1 MDNAIGKA
9 EPDAEIV
16 AIRHDIHRHPELA
29 YEETRTSDLVAE
41 RLAAWGYEVHRGL
54 GKTGVVGT
62 LTRGDGTRRIGIRA
76 DMDALP
82 IHETTN
88 LPYASV
94 HPGKMHACGHDGHT
108 AMLLGAAKALAEAP
122 SFDGTVHLIFQPAEE
137 GQAGARR
144 MIEDGLFRRFP
155 CDAVFGMH
163 NMPGYPE
170 GKLVFRPGPFLAAV
184 DRFDV
189 TIEGIGG
196 HGAVPHKTVDPVVV
210 AASTVMALQTIV
222 ARNIDPQLP
231 AVVTVGAIKA
241 GEAANVIPAEA
252 EMRLSVRSLDP
263 EVRMALR
270 RRIAA
275 LITAQAES
283 YGATARVRLHEGY
296 PVLVNHAK
304 ETAFAAQVAEELVGP
319 ENVETSP
326 APLMGSEDFA
336 YMLEELPGCY
346 LLIGNGAGEGSC
358 MVHNPGFDFNDR
370 CIAIGS
376 RYWKHLVER
385 YLAKA

>member
-1 MDNAIGKA
+1 MDSAIGKA
-9 EPDAEIV
+9 EPDEEIV
-16 AIRHDIHRHPELA
+16 AIRRDIHRHPELA

-41 RLAAWGYEVHRGL
+41 RLAAWGYEVDRGL

-62 LTRGDGTRRIGIRA
+62 LRRGEGRRRIGIRA

-94 HPGKMHACGHDGHT
+94 HGGKMHACGHDGHT
-108 AMLLGAAKALAEAP
+108 AMLLGAAKALAADP
-122 SFDGTVHLIFQPAEE
+122 AFDGTVHLIFQPAEE

-163 NMPGYPE
+163 NMPGYPA
-170 GKLVFRPGPFLAAV
+170 GKLIFRSGPFLASA
-184 DRFDV
+184 DRFQV
-189 TIEGIGG
+189 TIEGVGG

-222 ARNIDPQLP
+222 ARNIDPQRP

-241 GEAANVIPAEA
+241 GEAANVIPDEA
-252 EMRLSVRSLDP
+252 EMRLSVRSLDR
-263 EVRMALR
+263 EVRMELR
-270 RRIAA
+270 KRIAA

-283 YGATARVRLHEGY
+283 FGAKARVRLHEGY
-296 PVLVNHAK
+296 PVLVNHEK
-304 ETAFAAQVAEELVGP
+304 ETEFAAEVAKELVGA
-319 ENVETSP
+319 ENVETDP
-326 APLMGSEDFA
+326 PPVMGSEDFA
-336 YMLEELPGCY
+336 YMLEERPGSY
-346 LLIGNGAGEGSC
+346 LFIGNGDGEGGC
-358 MVHNPGFDFNDR
+358 MVHNPGYDFNDR

-385 YLAKA
+385 FLAKA

>member
-1 MDNAIGKA
+1 MDAAIGKA
-9 EPDAEIV
+9 ELDAEIV

-29 YEETRTSDLVAE
+29 YEETRTSDLMAE
-41 RLAAWGYEVHRGL
+41 RLAAWGYEVDRGL

-62 LTRGDGTRRIGIRA
+62 LTRGTGTRRIGLRA

-163 NMPGYPE
+163 TMPGYPE
-170 GKLVFRPGPFLAAV
+170 GKLIFRAGPFLASA

-222 ARNIDPQLP
+222 ARNIDPQRP

-270 RRIAA
+270 RRIGA
-275 LITAQAES
+275 LIVAQAES

-296 PVLVNHAK
+296 PALVNHAK
-304 ETAFAAQVAEELVGP
+304 ETAFATRVAEELVGA
-319 ENVETSP
+319 ENVETNP

-336 YMLEELPGCY
+336 YMLEELPGSY

-376 RYWKHLVER
+376 RYWVRLVER
-385 YLAKA
+385 YLAKE